1 MNPEEKSHK
10 IPFGGDLH
18 ELVRYAYEN
27 APYFRALLDQHQINP
42 EQIHRQDDLTKIPV
56 TRKDD
61 LIRLQAESPPFG
73 GWLAGGT
80 KKLRRVFLS
89 PGPIADPEGA
99 DPDFWHF
106 EKALRLAGF
115 KAGDV
120 VQSTFSYHMTPG
132 GFMLDSGL
140 QKVGCV
146 VFPAGVGNTEL
157 QVQAAQIFGITGY
170 VGTPSFLMAILKKAE
185 EMGLSPAKDLSYK
198 KALVTGEPLPP
209 TLRKE
214 FLEKYGIQVYQ
225 VYATADIGCAGFECS
240 QQEGWHISDDVLV
253 QICDPATGQE
263 LPRGALGEIVV
274 THFNPV
280 YPLIRFGTGDLSFWL
295 EEPCGCG
302 DPSPRLGGYRG
313 RVGEGVKVKGMF
325 VHPAQVQAALEEFE
339 EVAGFQ
345 IFVTREGHLD
355 RLTYRLKPAGSEPVS
370 PERTGEI
377 EAKLRQVVKV
387 RGQVEW
393 VEAFEIPDRRV
404 IDVRKWE

>member
-1 MNPEEKSHK
+1 MNPGGKSYA

-27 APYFRALLDQHQINP
+27 APYFRLLLDQNKINP
-42 EQIHRQDDLTKIPV
+42 NEIRLRDDLEKIPI

-61 LIRLQAESPPFG
+61 LIRLQAEAPPFG
-73 GWLAGGT
+73 GWLADEVT
-80 KKLRRVFLS
+80 KLQRVFLS
-89 PGPIADPEGA
+89 PGPIADPEGTT
-99 DPDFWHF
+99 PDFWHF
-106 EKALRLAGF
+106 EKALRLVGF
-115 KAGDV
+115 SAGDV
-120 VQSTFSYHMTPG
+120 VQNTFSYHMTPG

-140 QKVGCV
+140 RKIGCV

-157 QVQAAQIFGITGY
+157 QVRAAQMFRISGY

-185 EMGLSPAKDLSYK
+185 EMGLRPSKDLHYR
-198 KALVTGEPLPP
+198 KALLTGEPLPP
-209 TLRKE
+209 ALRKE
-214 FLEKYGIQVYQ
+214 FEQIYGIKATQ

-240 QQEGWHISDDVLV
+240 QQEGWHVSDEVLV

-263 LPRGALGEIVV
+263 LPRGEVGEIVV

-295 EEPCGCG
+295 KEPCSCG
-302 DPSPRLGGYRG
+302 DPSPRLGGYKG

-325 VHPAQVQAALEEFE
+325 VHPAQVQAALGEFP
-339 EVAGFQ
+339 EVESFQ

-355 RLTYRLKPAGSEPVS
+355 QLTYRLKRTGSAPVS
-370 PERTGEI
+370 PKRTQEI